1 VAVRVVPVPTA
12 GWGLVSPCQI
22 MGTFP
27 KQGINKLE
35 VISVHVSKNEEIGNI
50 YDNNAKQLD
59 IMAAALVLIRLA
71 TLRTAR
77 IL

>member
-1 VAVRVVPVPTA
+1 VFT
-12 GWGLVSPCQI
+12 CQ
-22 MGTFP
+22 
-27 KQGINKLE
+27 K
-35 VISVHVSKNEEIGNI
+35 IGNI